1 MTLQEFIT
9 TPPTNYGAG
18 NVNLLVSSSV
28 SGSEDIPI
36 PPYTIQGL
44 TVPFNSKNSKNVLSA
59 LKEVEA
65 IRFQYTGG
73 EKVVNVVSR
82 QKKDGYFYIGTQ
94 PLVIGAIPDI
104 DSLGEYVF
112 YSAEF
117 IFKPYFEISYFNN
130 DYNPV
135 INNTNESRTSYIRQ
149 VVDRVSSQAIPTNL
163 TAVISQSAEPAQVQN
178 DSYTRNSIIIGRYE
192 GTKETDKNI
201 PGNSPAVG
209 LVSFKASEH
218 PSDSDTSTIRN
229 IQLSDREIQN
239 LYFDSRISGSHPNKV
254 FQSFPN
260 SGSFIYKFDDQSN
273 RYSKVSNTKIFSI
286 EKNKVYTTNEYGGV
300 TLVQ

>member
-9 TPPTNYGAG
+9 TPPTNYGTG

-28 SGSEDIPI
+28 SGSEDVPI

-44 TVPFNSKNSKNVLSA
+44 TIPFNSKNSIDVLSA

-73 EKVVNVVSR
+73 EKVVNVLSR
-82 QKKDGYFYIGTQ
+82 QKKDGYFYIGTE
-94 PLVIGAIPDI
+94 PLIIGAIPDI
-104 DSLGEYVF
+104 DSSEEYVF

-117 IFKPYFEISYFNN
+117 IFKPYFEIAYFNN

-135 INNTNESRTSYIRQ
+135 INNTNVSRRNYIRQ
-149 VVDRVSSQAIPTNL
+149 IVDRVSSQAIPTNL
-163 TAVISQSAEPAQVQN
+163 TAIISQSAEKAQLQN
-178 DSYTRNSIIIGRYE
+178 DSYTRKSIIRGRYD
-192 GTKETDKNI
+192 GTVESDNNI

-229 IQLSDREIQN
+229 IQLSDREVED
-239 LYFDSRISGSHPNKV
+239 LYFNSEISGSHPNKV

-260 SGSFIYKFDDQSN
+260 SGSFIYKFEEETN
-273 RYSKVSNTKIFSI
+273 RYAKVSNSKVFSI
-286 EKNKVYTTNEYGGV
+286 EKNKIYRTNEYGGV
-300 TLVQ
+300 TLVE